1 MRRITPAGFPAV
13 ALAAAICFSAIAT
26 AIRVQA
32 FPGLDEKI
40 AAHIQGWESP
50 WLTHGMIFLSWMGT
64 GLPLVLLT
72 AAIIVLLYRKLGF
85 RREVGLIVFVALGSA
100 LLNTGLKAMF
110 RRPRPEVY
118 RLAEASGFSFPSGHS
133 MAAFSLYGLLALLLW
148 PYLHGKYNRTAVL
161 AAAAFLIAA
170 IGFSR
175 IYLGVHYPSD
185 VLGGYAAS
193 GCWIS
198 AVLALYR
205 RLTLPAAE
213 KLPTRLR

>member
-1 MRRITPAGFPAV
+1 MKRRILPTGYP
-13 ALAAAICFSAIAT
+13 AAALTAAFIFAAIA
-26 AIRVQA
+26 ALIRLQT

-40 AAHIQGWESP
+40 AARVQEWESP
-50 WLTHGMIFLSWMGT
+50 LLTSGMTFLSWMGS

-72 AAIIVLLYRKLGF
+72 AVIMGLLYRMLGF
-85 RREVGLIVFVALGSA
+85 RREIGLIAFTALGSA
-100 LLNTGLKAMF
+100 LLNTGLKHLF

-118 RLAEASGFSFPSGHS
+118 RLAEAAGFSFPSGHS

-148 PYLHGKYNRTAVL
+148 PHLRGKPGKTVLL
-161 AAAAFLIAA
+161 AAAALLILA
-170 IGFSR
+170 IGLSR

-193 GCWIS
+193 GCWIA

-205 RLTLPAAE
+205 KLALAAAGNRSRE
-213 KLPTRLR
+213 